1 MQVGLL
7 RRGNEEQIPLY
18 ALIHISLFVTVT
30 KAYYCSAYELYASLP
45 ELEDSELVEFKHGED
60 SPFGDEDEGL
70 YDAHGKPLTKD
81 QKVHH
86 MADAY
91 KKTFSQHS
99 VKVHFVGVWY
109 VYCVIVQGF

>member
-1 MQVGLL
+1 M
-7 RRGNEEQIPLY
+7 
-18 ALIHISLFVTVT
+18 SLFVTAAQ
-30 KAYYCSAYELYASLP
+30 AYFSAYEIYASLP
-45 ELEDSELVEFKHGED
+45 ELEDRELVEFNPGEH

-70 YDAHGKPLTKD
+70 YDNDGKPLTKD

-86 MADAY
+86 MANAY

-109 VYCVIVQGF
+109 VYCVIVQEFYSSSQPL